1 MEFLT
6 LRHNLVNL
14 FLGRCSVVGEELSS
28 GSWLQWCR
36 QECSIQFLIEAV
48 NAWERGLEGIGL
60 VDVEDAGGQ
69 SRNETW
75 TDSCDKWAGV
85 FRVSGV
91 GPDAGL
97 DNGPSVIR
105 SSTGCS
111 AGCLWVRVPIRSLHS
126 LATVLVKQ
134 GCQSDRPVYNILHSM
149 YWVLKI
155 GY

>member
-6 LRHNLVNL
+6 LWHNLVNL

-28 GSWLQWCR
+28 GSWLWWCR
-36 QECSIQFLIEAV
+36 WERSIRFSIEAV
-48 NAWERGLEGIGL
+48 DAWERGLGGIGL
-60 VDVEDAGGQ
+60 VDVEDARGQ

-75 TDSCDKWAGV
+75 TDSCDEWARV

-105 SSTGCS
+105 SSTGCL
-111 AGCLWVRVPIRSLHS
+111 AGCLWVRVPIRSLRS
-126 LATVLVKQ
+126 SATVLVKR
-134 GCQSDRPVYNILHSM
+134 GCQSDRPVYNILHGM
-149 YWVLKI
+149 NWVLKI
-155 GY
+155 SY